1 MSTKRILNEHGLTLI
16 ELLATIVI
24 SSMIISLITSVFISS
39 FKQNELVNNHNNLRQ
54 EANLIIS
61 KLRQNHQDNSYNL
74 CYETNNQLYLDTQL
88 SNQLALDKYYF
99 TNVVIKNLNK
109 SIENSGQCIEN
120 VDVLAPLFVQFTLH
134 NENGLKFEMNTVIN
148 RLKPLEFTQ
157 PSVEDEDKDVEE
169 EIDDNPDNYHGDTAG
184 RCTYEGNTKT
194 NATTFAPTWGTNC
207 PVTKVN
213 KGSFMLLKDAT
224 VFSQINVDHNFIAT
238 KSFRMDN
245 TADLFVGQNANF
257 KNNVSLFTDTSAF
270 IESSILAEKNVEL
283 QNNSDLT
290 VGKDVT
296 IQEKLNMYTNSELHI
311 GRSLTVNK
319 SVTLE
324 NNSIIHVA
332 KDVFLNDSLDIKGK
346 SFVEISGDY
355 TIKGLTK
362 LQHNTQLE
370 IFGDAVFQ
378 SPIELSG
385 GHGGRVCIRGTASFS
400 SSQNTSRIYTMASC
414 QGQPEGTIYVLNNQ

>member
-1 MSTKRILNEHGLTLI
+1 MSPKRILNDHGLTLI

-24 SSMIISLITSVFISS
+24 SSMVIGLITSVFISS

-74 CYETNNQLYLDTQL
+74 CYESNYQLYLDSQL
-88 SNQLALDKYYF
+88 SNQLALDKYNF
-99 TNVVIKNLNK
+99 SNVVIENLNK
-109 SIENSGQCIEN
+109 SIESTGQCIEN
-120 VDVLAPLFVQFTLH
+120 VDVLAPLFIKFTLH
-134 NENGLKFEMNTVIN
+134 NENGQQFEMNTVIN

-157 PSVEDEDKDVEE
+157 QPVEDEDVKE
-169 EIDDNPDNYHGDTAG
+169 EIDDNPDNYQGDTAG

-213 KGSFMLLKDAT
+213 NGSFMLLKDVT
-224 VFSQINVDHNFIAT
+224 VFSHINVDHNFIAT

-245 TADLFVGQNANF
+245 TADLYVGQSAIF
-257 KNNVSLFTDTSAF
+257 KNNVSLFTATSAF
-270 IESSILAEKNVEL
+270 ITSSMIAERNVEL
-283 QNNSDLT
+283 QNNSNLT

-296 IQEKLNMYTNSELHI
+296 IHEKLNMYTNSELHI
-311 GRSLTVNK
+311 GRNLTVHK
-319 SVTLE
+319 QVTLE
-324 NNSIIHVA
+324 NSSNIHVG
-332 KDVFLNDSLDIKGK
+332 KDAFFNDSLDIKGNAI
-346 SFVEISGDY
+346 VEISGDY

-385 GHGGRVCIRGTASFS
+385 GHGGRVCIQGTASFS
-400 SSQNTSRIYTMASC
+400 PSQNTSRIYTMSSC

>member
-1 MSTKRILNEHGLTLI
+1 MSTKRILNDHGLTLI

-39 FKQNELVNNHNNLRQ
+39 FKQNELVNSHNYLRQ

-74 CYETNNQLYLDTQL
+74 CYETNNQLYLDNQL

-99 TNVVIKNLNK
+99 TNVVIENLNK
-109 SIENSGQCIEN
+109 SIERSGQCIEN
-120 VDVLAPLFVQFTLH
+120 VDVLAPLFIQFTLH
-134 NENGLKFEMNTVIN
+134 NENGQKFEMNTVIN
-148 RLKPLEFTQ
+148 RLKPVELTQ
-157 PSVEDEDKDVEE
+157 PPVEDEDVEE
-169 EIDDNPDNYHGDTAG
+169 EIDDNPDNYQGDTAG

-213 KGSFMLLKDAT
+213 NGSLMLLKDAT
-224 VFSQINVDHNFIAT
+224 VFSQINVDHDFIAT
-238 KSFRMDN
+238 RSYRMDN
-245 TADLFVGQNANF
+245 TAELYVGQNAYF
-257 KNNVSLFTDTSAF
+257 KNNISLFTGTSAY
-270 IESSILAEKNVEL
+270 ITSNMHVERNVEL
-283 QNNSDLT
+283 HNNSNLT
-290 VGKDVT
+290 IGRDVT
-296 IQEKLNMYTNSELHI
+296 ILEELNMYTNSELHI
-311 GRSLTVNK
+311 GRNFTVHK
-319 SVTLE
+319 PVTLE
-324 NNSIIHVA
+324 NSSVINVG
-332 KDVFLNDSLDIKGK
+332 KDAFINDSLDIKGNTV
-346 SFVEISGDY
+346 VEINGNY
-355 TIKGLTK
+355 NIKGSTK

-400 SSQNTSRIYTMASC
+400 PSQNTSRIYTMSSC
-414 QGQPEGTIYVLNNQ
+414 QGQPEGSIYVLNNQ